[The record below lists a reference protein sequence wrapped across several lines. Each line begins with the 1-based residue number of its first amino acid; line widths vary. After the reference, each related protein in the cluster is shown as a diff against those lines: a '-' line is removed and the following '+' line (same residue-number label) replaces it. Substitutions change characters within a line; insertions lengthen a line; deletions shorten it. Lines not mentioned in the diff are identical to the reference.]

1 MQLPITLKLA
11 IEKLLSKEKI
21 SSLSQASQDL
31 SQMYRHKKSS
41 DTVNLSKFHQAYL
54 ASRLPA
60 TYASMLQALQELVPY
75 PAINSIQNIL
85 DLGSGPGTTLWSIH
99 SIFPQIK
106 NFTLIEKDP
115 QFIEIGK
122 ALSAQLTPDL
132 NTTWIEQ
139 DIQKFINNSKAHD
152 MTIMSYTLGE
162 LLDQDRINIISKI
175 WNITQKIFLCIEPG
189 TPDGFH
195 RIREVRQKL
204 INLGAYL
211 IAPCPHHL
219 TCPMPEDNWCHFRA
233 RIERSSLHRHVKS
246 ATLNYEDEKFSYVI
260 ASKIPIQNLAQ
271 QRILRN
277 PIQRPG
283 RVIFELCTPK
293 GLTQTTISRKQ
304 GELYKK
310 ARKADW
316 GDSLQTT
323 I

>member
-11 IEKLLSKEKI
+11 IEKLLSNEKM
-21 SSLSQASQDL
+21 SSLSQSYQDL
-31 SQMYRHKKSS
+31 SQIYRHKKFN

-60 TYASMLQALQELVPY
+60 TYASMLQALQELIHY
-75 PAINSIQNIL
+75 PEINSIQNIL
-85 DLGSGPGTTLWSIH
+85 DLGSGPGTTLWSIQN
-99 SIFPQIK
+99 IFPLIK
-106 NFTLIEKDP
+106 NFTLIEKDA

-122 ALSAQLTPDL
+122 ILSAPLTSDL

-139 DIQKFINNSKAHD
+139 DIQKFINNANAYD
-152 MTIMSYTLGE
+152 MTVMSYTLGE
-162 LLDQDRINIISKI
+162 LLEQDRINIISKI
-175 WNITQKIFLCIEPG
+175 WNITQKIFLCIDPG
-189 TPDGFH
+189 TPEGFN

-204 INLGAYL
+204 IDLGAYL

-219 TCPMPEDNWCHFRA
+219 TCPMAEGNWCHFRA
-233 RIERSSLHRHVKS
+233 RIERSSLHRYVKS
-246 ATLNYEDEKFSYVI
+246 AVLNYEDEKFSYII

-304 GELYKK
+304 GEFYKK

-316 GDSLQTT
+316 GDRL
-323 I
+323 